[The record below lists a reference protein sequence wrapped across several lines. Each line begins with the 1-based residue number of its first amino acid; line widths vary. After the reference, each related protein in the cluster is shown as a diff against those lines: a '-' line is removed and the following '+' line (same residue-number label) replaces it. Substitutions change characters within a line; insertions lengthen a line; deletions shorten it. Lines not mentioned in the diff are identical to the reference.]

1 VTPSVRAQ
9 LLQLAGMVDTVDLSQ
24 WENEF
29 LARMLE
35 ISQQGT
41 KTSGLTEKQLERI
54 AELWQKHFAG

>member
-1 VTPSVRAQ
+1 MTPSVRAM

-24 WENEF
+24 WESEF

-35 ISQQGT
+35 LTAQAT

-54 AELWQKHFAG
+54 AELWKKHFAG